1 MHPADML
8 IIIMPFL
15 SVMVLILA
23 VTAYK
28 VTKLIFDKPQPKNR
42 VDAALETR
50 IAQLEQRVV
59 TLQDLII
66 GGEYEHRLRASNLR
80 ANTHIMPDIHDAGT
94 PSVHRAFHTTDS

>member
-1 MHPADML
+1 MHPTEFFIYL
-8 IIIMPFL
+8 MPF
-15 SVMVLILA
+15 VCVIALIFA
-23 VTAYK
+23 ITAFK
-28 VTKLIFDKPQPKNR
+28 ITKLIFDKPQPKNR
-42 VDAALETR
+42 TDAALEAR

-80 ANTHIMPDIHDAGT
+80 ANPHIAPEIHEPGA